1 MKKKPATLSDKINK
15 LFDPDAG
22 PEYSDESGS
31 DEAAPKFSEF
41 DELPEATPGGTGLS
55 EIRKRNVRLLED
67 IDQKYGGAVSSR
79 KEAFG
84 EDEDDGYFRDED
96 DDDEEEIDDDG
107 DDSEEDEEDDFG
119 EEEDDDDEDEEEQH
133 SSGSILRLKPPQ
145 SDDDESGEG
154 DSDADDSE
162 ASDNESEEQD
172 DSFAAYLQQTRAQ
185 PAPKTKLITEEN
197 RQETIGKGL
206 VVQNQLKL
214 WERMLEMRIKL
225 QPCVIAANSLPS
237 ADSYDRFSRESQ
249 EFREKANETTKTIT
263 DALDNLLKLQEKLFD
278 QFSETKQLLK
288 AGSKRKALQSR
299 LHSSGKRSAVEEY
312 EACLA
317 GRAHD
322 TVDYR
327 NGVLMKWHDRTKIAS
342 SMRNQKQS
350 LSVLKKI
357 EDSLINREELVR
369 KSQLYRGGYQRL
381 GRPTS
386 DSDPSK
392 PPGQSEE
399 KRPDDDREVDDDQPA
414 ESKPVYDEEIYED
427 SDFYHQLLRELI
439 EYKTNTTDS
448 PQEIANKL
456 AELQKLR
463 NKMKKNVDTKATKGR
478 KIRYVVH
485 KKLVNFM
492 APIPDYDWTDEA
504 KDELF
509 GSLFGKIPTT
519 ATE

>member
-1 MKKKPATLSDKINK
+1 MKKKPVTLSDKINK
-15 LFDPDAG
+15 LFDPDAA

-41 DELPEATPGGTGLS
+41 DELPETTGNTGLS
-55 EIRKRNVRLLED
+55 EIRKRNVQLLED
-67 IDQKYGGAVSSR
+67 IDQKYGGTVSSR

-84 EDEDDGYFRDED
+84 EDEDEDYFRDDDD
-96 DDDEEEIDDDG
+96 DDDEEEDDDG
-107 DDSEEDEEDDFG
+107 DDDGEDEDEEDDFG
-119 EEEDDDDEDEEEQH
+119 EDDDEDEQERH
-133 SSGSILRLKPPQ
+133 VVKKGSILRLKPPQ
-145 SDDDESGEG
+145 SDDDDGGED
-154 DSDADDSE
+154 DSDADGSE
-162 ASDNESEEQD
+162 ESENESDEQD
-172 DSFAAYLQQTRAQ
+172 DSFATYLQQTKAP

-197 RQETIGKGL
+197 HQETIGKGL
-206 VVQNQLKL
+206 AVQNQLKL

-225 QPCVIAANSLPS
+225 QPCVVAANSLPS
-237 ADSYDRFSRESQ
+237 VGTYEKFNRESK
-249 EFREKANETTKTIT
+249 EFHEKVSEATNTVT
-263 DALDNLLKLQEKLFD
+263 DALDNLLKLQEKLFE

-288 AGSKRKALQSR
+288 AGSKRKALHSR
-299 LHSSGKRSAVEEY
+299 LHSTGKRSALEEY

-317 GRAHD
+317 GRTHD
-322 TVDYR
+322 MTDYR

-342 SMRNQKQS
+342 SVRNQNQS

-369 KSQLYRGGYQRL
+369 KTQLYRGGYQRL
-381 GRPTS
+381 GRPAS
-386 DSDPSK
+386 DSGSTE
-392 PPGQSEE
+392 QSEKTQPANGRDIE
-399 KRPDDDREVDDDQPA
+399 DQDQPA
-414 ESKPVYDEEIYED
+414 EAKPVYDEEIYED

>member
-1 MKKKPATLSDKINK
+1 MKKKPVTLSDKINK

-22 PEYSDESGS
+22 PEYSDDSGS

-41 DELPEATPGGTGLS
+41 DELPETTGGTGLS
-55 EIRKRNVRLLED
+55 EIRKRNVQLLED

-84 EDEDDGYFRDED
+84 EDEDYFRDED
-96 DDDEEEIDDDG
+96 DGDEDDDG
-107 DDSEEDEEDDFG
+107 EEEDEEDDFG
-119 EEEDDDDEDEEEQH
+119 EDDDEDEEEEEQPTVKQ
-133 SSGSILRLKPPQ
+133 GSILRLKPPQ
-145 SDDDESGEG
+145 SDDDDSGEG
-154 DSDADDSE
+154 DSDENGSDE
-162 ASDNESEEQD
+162 ASDNESDEQD
-172 DSFAAYLQQTRAQ
+172 ESFATYLQQSQAQ
-185 PAPKTKLITEEN
+185 PAPKTKLLTEEN

-206 VVQNQLKL
+206 AVQNQLKL

-225 QPCVIAANSLPS
+225 QPCVIAANSLPPV
-237 ADSYDRFSRESQ
+237 DSYDRFSRENN
-249 EFREKANETTKTIT
+249 EFREKASETTKTIT
-263 DALDNLLKLQEKLFD
+263 DALDNLLKLQEMLFD

-288 AGSKRKALQSR
+288 TGSKRKALQSR
-299 LHSSGKRSAVEEY
+299 LHSGGKRSAVEEY
-312 EACLA
+312 EKCLA

-342 SMRNQKQS
+342 SVRNQKQS

-369 KSQLYRGGYQRL
+369 KTQLYRGGYQRL

-386 DSDPSK
+386 DCDPSK
-392 PPGQSEE
+392 PSGQTEE
-399 KRPDDDREVDDDQPA
+399 KQPTDHPEEDDDQPA
-414 ESKPVYDEEIYED
+414 EAKPVYDEEIYED

-492 APIPDYDWTDEA
+492 APIPDYDWTDDA